1 MKKKEIVING
11 KVVEVN
17 DEFYKEYIKLE
28 NNEKYINR
36 KEQKKGLFYY
46 NSLDTEE
53 MLGEE
58 IISNPNEIS
67 VFDEVMKNIRNSK
80 LREEL
85 KKLDLKE
92 QKIIYLIFFKNL
104 SERKVGIILK
114 ISQKNVNK
122 IKNKVLVK
130 LRKILDE

>member
-46 NSLDTEE
+46 NSLDT
-53 MLGEE
+53 
-58 IISNPNEIS
+58 
-67 VFDEVMKNIRNSK
+67 
-80 LREEL
+80 
-85 KKLDLKE
+85 
-92 QKIIYLIFFKNL
+92 
-104 SERKVGIILK
+104 
-114 ISQKNVNK
+114 
-122 IKNKVLVK
+122 
-130 LRKILDE
+130 

>member
-80 LREEL
+80 LKEEL
-85 KKLDLKE
+85 KKLHLKV

>member
-17 DEFYKEYIKLE
+17 DEFYKEYMRLE

-67 VFDEVMKNIRNSK
+67 VFDEVMKNIEIES
-80 LREEL
+80 L
-85 KKLDLKE
+85 KKAIETLNKKERIIIDLLFFKFLNE
-92 QKIIYLIFFKNL
+92 IEVAKILKMSNQNVNYLKKKILKKII
-104 SERKVGIILK
+104 
-114 ISQKNVNK
+114 
-122 IKNKVLVK
+122 
-130 LRKILDE
+130 

>member
-80 LREEL
+80 LKEEL